1 MRPIKT
7 AIVLLSVSLLMA
19 ACAKKEEV
27 AAPAEA
33 PTTAPAEAPTAPP
46 AEAPAPAP
54 AEAPT
59 APPAEAPAPAPAE
72 APAAAPADKYSET
85 AALFKNAGQSASFF
99 DKSYGYAV
107 FPTIGKAGLGI
118 GGAHGDGRVYENGK
132 YVGDTSMTQLSI
144 GFQAGAQ
151 GFSQI
156 IFFEDKRAFD
166 EFTSGNFEFGANAS
180 AVVITAAASGSGSTM
195 GGATGT
201 ASSGKKDA
209 ATAGKY
215 DKGTA
220 VFMIV
225 KGGLMYEASVSGQK
239 FKYKSLANK

>member
-1 MRPIKT
+1 MKAIKT
-7 AIVLLSVSLLMA
+7 TIVLLSVSLLMA

-27 AAPAEA
+27 A
-33 PTTAPAEAPTAPP
+33 PP
-46 AEAPAPAP
+46 AEAPAAAP
-54 AEAPT
+54 AEAP
-59 APPAEAPAPAPAE
+59 AAAPAEAPAAAPAEAPAAAPAE

-85 AALFKNAGQSASFF
+85 VALFKKAGQSASFF
-99 DKSYGYAV
+99 DKSFGYAV

-132 YVGDTSMTQLSI
+132 YVGDTSMSQLSI

-195 GGATGT
+195 GATGT
-201 ASSGKKDA
+201 ASAGKKDA

-215 DKGTA
+215 EKGTA

-239 FKYKSLANK
+239 FKYKPLANK